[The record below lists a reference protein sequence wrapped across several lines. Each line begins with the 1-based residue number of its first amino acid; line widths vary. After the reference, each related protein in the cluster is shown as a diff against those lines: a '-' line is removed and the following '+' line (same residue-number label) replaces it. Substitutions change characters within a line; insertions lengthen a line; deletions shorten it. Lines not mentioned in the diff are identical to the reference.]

1 MLMRRARHIVTDN
14 QRVLT
19 AAARLRNGD
28 VAGIGPLL
36 DASHASLRDDF
47 EVSWP
52 QADAAVRAAGQAGAL
67 GARMVGGGF
76 GGSII
81 ALVPVSRDRPVR
93 EAVCAEYERQGWA
106 PPRFLVA
113 PPSAGARRVR

>member
-1 MLMRRARHIVTDN
+1 
-14 QRVLT
+14 
-19 AAARLRNGD
+19 
-28 VAGIGPLL
+28 
-36 DASHASLRDDF
+36 
-47 EVSWP
+47 
-52 QADAAVRAAGQAGAL
+52 
-67 GARMVGGGF
+67 MVGGGF